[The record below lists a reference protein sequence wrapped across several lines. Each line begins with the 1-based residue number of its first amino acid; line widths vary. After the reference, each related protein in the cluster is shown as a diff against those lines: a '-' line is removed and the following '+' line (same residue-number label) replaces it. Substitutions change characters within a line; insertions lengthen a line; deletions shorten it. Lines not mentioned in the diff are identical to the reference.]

1 MNHGDSFHNGSEN
14 LELQRKNRYGTTDG
28 SAAPPKE
35 SGSDSPSTLTRESF
49 SIQSGETFSDQIR
62 ETSGQQTEESPS
74 DARPEERSYTEVY
87 AGRVAERTEPYE
99 PGQFGNT
106 ASDSTGE
113 PFGYSAEGGTAYY
126 GEDPTSPSYAETAN
140 EKGNKEKFNLASLIL
155 GIASFAGNLICLSC
169 LTPVT
174 SILAIV
180 FGCMGRVGGKFE
192 AKGLTGFILGIA
204 YWGVML
210 LLFVFMVLLVIF
222 SEPEFYY

>member
-14 LELQRKNRYGTTDG
+14 LELQRKNRYGVMEK
-28 SAAPPKE
+28 SAEPPKDP
-35 SGSDSPSTLTRESF
+35 GSDSSSDQTHEAF
-49 SIQSGETFSDQIR
+49 SIQSGEIFSDQPR
-62 ETSGQQTEESPS
+62 EASGRQIEESPA
-74 DARPEERSYTEVY
+74 DVRPEERSYTEVY

-106 ASDSTGE
+106 SSNGTGG

-126 GEDPTSPSYAETAN
+126 GADPTAPPYAETAN

-155 GIASFAGNLICLSC
+155 GIASFAGNLICLFC

-174 SILAIV
+174 AILAIV

-210 LLFVFMVLLVIF
+210 LLFVFMVLIVIF